1 MTTEHNIRLTS
12 AEIGGLW
19 TQYMSDSMAACTMK
33 YFLNKTEDSQIR
45 PVLEFA
51 IGLADA
57 HLSAI
62 AGIFK
67 AEGCPIPAGFS
78 DQDVSIDAPRLFC
91 DPFHLTYVKNAAK
104 SGMIAYGLALSLAAR
119 QDVRV
124 FLKECIKT
132 SSDLDEM
139 ATQVML
145 SKGIF
150 VRPPYITVPDRVEY
164 VKNDQFLG
172 TLFGKQRPL
181 SALEIAH
188 LFLNAQSNSVAKA
201 LMVGFSQVAHSRD
214 LRQLLVKG
222 AGIADKH
229 IEVFGQSLKES
240 GLPAPMSL
248 DSDIMD
254 SVIAPLSDK
263 LMLFHITLLM
273 GMGLGYYAAAIGA
286 SARIDLVA
294 DYGRLSAEIEKFVFE
309 CEKMLAN
316 NSWMEEPPLAD
327 DRQALAL
334 TR

>member
-12 AEIGGLW
+12 AEIGSLW

-33 YFLNKTEDSQIR
+33 YFLNKTEDAQIR

-51 IGLADA
+51 ISLAEA
-57 HLSAI
+57 HLLAI
-62 AGIFK
+62 DDIFK
-67 AEGCPIPAGFS
+67 REDCPTPAGFS

-91 DPFHLTYVKNAAK
+91 DPFHLTFVKNAAK
-104 SGMIAYGLALSLAAR
+104 SGMIAYGLSLSLAAR

-124 FLKECIKT
+124 FVKECIKT

-139 ATQVML
+139 ATQAML
-145 SKGIF
+145 SKGIY

-164 VKNDQFLG
+164 VKSDKFFG
-172 TLFGKQRPL
+172 SLFGQQRPL

-201 LMVGFSQVAHSRD
+201 LLVGFSQVAHSRD
-214 LRQLLVKG
+214 VRKLFVKG
-222 AGIADKH
+222 TEIADKH
-229 IEVFGQSLKES
+229 IEIFGQSLKES

-254 SVIAPLSDK
+254 SVIAPFSDK
-263 LMLFHITLLM
+263 LMLFQITLLM
-273 GMGLGYYAAAIGA
+273 AMGLGYYAAAIGA

-294 DYGRLSAEIEKFVFE
+294 NYGRLALEIEKYVFE
-309 CEKMLAN
+309 CEKMMAN
-316 NSWMEEPPLAD
+316 NNWLEEPPLAD
-327 DRQALAL
+327 NRKALAL
-334 TR
+334 PH